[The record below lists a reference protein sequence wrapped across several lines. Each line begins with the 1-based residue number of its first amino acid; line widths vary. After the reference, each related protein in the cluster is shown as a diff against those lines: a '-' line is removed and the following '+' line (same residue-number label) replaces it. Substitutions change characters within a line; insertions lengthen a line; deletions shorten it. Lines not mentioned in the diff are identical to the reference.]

1 MGVASRPGPVL
12 GSYASRSQTSSSA
25 ILHAAIM
32 IRPLLSIGALVVLA
46 AVAESASIT
55 DLFAS
60 YGKST
65 NSRGDDSYGKSTNF
79 YGGDSYGKSNS
90 YGGDSYGKSTNSY
103 GEDSY
108 NEQEHYKEDSYK
120 KDGHYEKDD
129 QYKDVYKQESR
140 EDEKYDHD
148 NKMKKQVS
156 YDRNYKHEPQYYEK
170 AYYRPIYEVH
180 EEEPMY
186 RSKTVT
192 PHKMYESSYRHK
204 TKRSAG
210 LVTREERV
218 LARWEAVYGSRHAQ
232 SDCKCSA
239 ACLNVIP
246 AFHRNLPAFSG
257 L

>member
-1 MGVASRPGPVL
+1 MGVAPRPGPVL
-12 GSYASRSQTSSSA
+12 GSYASRSQTSSLA

-60 YGKST
+60 YGKSA
-65 NSRGDDSYGKSTNF
+65 NSYGGGSYGKSTSSS
-79 YGGDSYGKSNS
+79 G
-90 YGGDSYGKSTNSY
+90 
-103 GEDSY
+103 
-108 NEQEHYKEDSYK
+108 EDSYK
-120 KDGHYEKDD
+120 KDDHHEKDD
-129 QYKDVYKQESR
+129 HHKDIYKQESR
-140 EDEKYDHD
+140 KDIKYDHD
-148 NKMKKQVS
+148 NKRKKQVS

-186 RSKTVT
+186 RSKTMKS
-192 PHKMYESSYRHK
+192 HKMYEPSYRHK
-204 TKRSAG
+204 SKRSAS

-218 LARWEAVYGSRHAQ
+218 LARWEAVFGSRHAQ

>member
-60 YGKST
+60 YGKSA
-65 NSRGDDSYGKSTNF
+65 NSYGDVSYGKST
-79 YGGDSYGKSNS
+79 SSS
-90 YGGDSYGKSTNSY
+90 

-129 QYKDVYKQESR
+129 HYKDVDKQESR
-140 EDEKYDHD
+140 EDIKYDHD
-148 NKMKKQVS
+148 NKRKKQVS

-180 EEEPMY
+180 EEPMY
-186 RSKTVT
+186 RSKTMK
-192 PHKMYESSYRHK
+192 PHNMYESSYRRK
-204 TKRSAG
+204 MKRSAG
-210 LVTREERV
+210 LITQEERV
-218 LARWEAVYGSRHAQ
+218 LARWEAVFGSRHAQ

-246 AFHRNLPAFSG
+246 AFHRILPAFSG

>member
-1 MGVASRPGPVL
+1 MGVAPRPGPVL

-60 YGKST
+60 YGKSA
-65 NSRGDDSYGKSTNF
+65 NSYGDVSYGKST
-79 YGGDSYGKSNS
+79 SSS
-90 YGGDSYGKSTNSY
+90 

-120 KDGHYEKDD
+120 DGNYEKDVD
-129 QYKDVYKQESR
+129 KQESR
-140 EDEKYDHD
+140 EDIKYDHD
-148 NKMKKQVS
+148 NKRKKQVS

-180 EEEPMY
+180 EEPMY
-186 RSKTVT
+186 RSKTMK
-192 PHKMYESSYRHK
+192 PHNM
-204 TKRSAG
+204 
-210 LVTREERV
+210 
-218 LARWEAVYGSRHAQ
+218 
-232 SDCKCSA
+232 
-239 ACLNVIP
+239 
-246 AFHRNLPAFSG
+246 
-257 L
+257 

>member
-1 MGVASRPGPVL
+1 MGVAPRPGPVL

-60 YGKST
+60 YGKSA
-65 NSRGDDSYGKSTNF
+65 NSYGGGSYGKST
-79 YGGDSYGKSNS
+79 SSS
-90 YGGDSYGKSTNSY
+90 

-120 KDGHYEKDD
+120 KDDHHEKDI
-129 QYKDVYKQESR
+129 YKQESR
-140 EDEKYDHD
+140 EDIKYDYD
-148 NKMKKQVS
+148 NKRKKQVS

-186 RSKTVT
+186 RSKTMKS
-192 PHKMYESSYRHK
+192 HKMYEPSYRHK
-204 TKRSAG
+204 SKRSAG
-210 LVTREERV
+210 LVAREERV
-218 LARWEAVYGSRHAQ
+218 LARWEAVFGSRHAQ

>member
-1 MGVASRPGPVL
+1 MGVAPRPGPVL
-12 GSYASRSQTSSSA
+12 CSYASRSQTSSLA

-60 YGKST
+60 YGKSA
-65 NSRGDDSYGKSTNF
+65 NSYGGGSYGKST
-79 YGGDSYGKSNS
+79 SSS
-90 YGGDSYGKSTNSY
+90 

-120 KDGHYEKDD
+120 KDDHHKDI
-129 QYKDVYKQESR
+129 YKQESR
-140 EDEKYDHD
+140 KDIKYDHD
-148 NKMKKQVS
+148 NKRKKQVS

-186 RSKTVT
+186 RSKTMKS
-192 PHKMYESSYRHK
+192 HKMYEPSYRHK
-204 TKRSAG
+204 SKRSAG
-210 LVTREERV
+210 LVTQEERV
-218 LARWEAVYGSRHAQ
+218 LARWEAVFGSRHAQ

>member
-1 MGVASRPGPVL
+1 MGVAPWPGPVL
-12 GSYASRSQTSSSA
+12 GSHASRSQTSSSA
-25 ILHAAIM
+25 ILHAVIM

-79 YGGDSYGKSNS
+79 YGD
-90 YGGDSYGKSTNSY
+90 
-103 GEDSY
+103 DSY
-108 NEQEHYKEDSYK
+108 NEQEHYKDSYK

-156 YDRNYKHEPQYYEK
+156 NDRNYKHEPQYYEK

-180 EEEPMY
+180 EEPMY
-186 RSKTVT
+186 RSKTMK

-218 LARWEAVYGSRHAQ
+218 LARWEAVFGSRHAQ

>member
-1 MGVASRPGPVL
+1 MGVAPRPGPVL

-60 YGKST
+60 YGKSA
-65 NSRGDDSYGKSTNF
+65 NSYGDVSYGKST
-79 YGGDSYGKSNS
+79 SSS
-90 YGGDSYGKSTNSY
+90 

-120 KDGHYEKDD
+120 KDDHHEKDI
-129 QYKDVYKQESR
+129 YKQESR
-140 EDEKYDHD
+140 EDIKYDHD
-148 NKMKKQVS
+148 NKRKKQVS

-186 RSKTVT
+186 R
-192 PHKMYESSYRHK
+192 PK

-210 LVTREERV
+210 LVTQEERV
-218 LARWEAVYGSRHAQ
+218 LARWEAVFGSRHAQ

>member
-1 MGVASRPGPVL
+1 MGVVPRPGPVL

-25 ILHAAIM
+25 ILHAVIM

-79 YGGDSYGKSNS
+79 YGGDSYGKS
-90 YGGDSYGKSTNSY
+90 TNSY

-129 QYKDVYKQESR
+129 LYKDVYKQESR

-156 YDRNYKHEPQYYEK
+156 NDRNYKHEPQYYEK

-180 EEEPMY
+180 EEPMY
-186 RSKTVT
+186 RSKTMK
-192 PHKMYESSYRHK
+192 PHNMYESSYRRK
-204 TKRSAG
+204 MKRSAG
-210 LVTREERV
+210 LITREQRV
-218 LARWEAVYGSRHAQ
+218 LARWEAVFGSRHAQ

>member
-1 MGVASRPGPVL
+1 MGVAPRPGPVL

-60 YGKST
+60 YGKSA
-65 NSRGDDSYGKSTNF
+65 NSYGDVSYGKST
-79 YGGDSYGKSNS
+79 SSS
-90 YGGDSYGKSTNSY
+90 

-120 KDGHYEKDD
+120 KDDHHEKDD
-129 QYKDVYKQESR
+129 HHKDIYKQESR
-140 EDEKYDHD
+140 EDIKYDHD
-148 NKMKKQVS
+148 NKRKKQVS

-186 RSKTVT
+186 RSKTMK
-192 PHKMYESSYRHK
+192 PHKMYEPSYRHK
-204 TKRSAG
+204 SKRSAG

-218 LARWEAVYGSRHAQ
+218 LARWEAVFGSRHAQ

>member
-1 MGVASRPGPVL
+1 MGVVAPRPGPVL

-60 YGKST
+60 YGKSA
-65 NSRGDDSYGKSTNF
+65 NSYGGGSYGKST
-79 YGGDSYGKSNS
+79 SSS
-90 YGGDSYGKSTNSY
+90 

-108 NEQEHYKEDSYK
+108 NEQEHYKEDSY
-120 KDGHYEKDD
+120 EKDD
-129 QYKDVYKQESR
+129 HHKDIYKQESR
-140 EDEKYDHD
+140 EDIKYDHD
-148 NKMKKQVS
+148 NKRKKQVS

-180 EEEPMY
+180 DEPMY
-186 RSKTVT
+186 RSKTMK
-192 PHKMYESSYRHK
+192 PHNMYESSYRRK
-204 TKRSAG
+204 MKRSAG
-210 LVTREERV
+210 LITQEERV
-218 LARWEAVYGSRHAQ
+218 LARWEAVFGSRHAQ

>member
-1 MGVASRPGPVL
+1 MGVAPRPGPVL

-60 YGKST
+60 YVESA
-65 NSRGDDSYGKSTNF
+65 NSYGDVSYGKST
-79 YGGDSYGKSNS
+79 SSS
-90 YGGDSYGKSTNSY
+90 

-120 KDGHYEKDD
+120 KDDHHEKDD
-129 QYKDVYKQESR
+129 HHKDIYKQESR
-140 EDEKYDHD
+140 EDIKYDHD
-148 NKMKKQVS
+148 NKRKKQVS

-186 RSKTVT
+186 RSKTMKS
-192 PHKMYESSYRHK
+192 HKMYEPSYRHK
-204 TKRSAG
+204 SKRSAG
-210 LVTREERV
+210 LVTQEERV
-218 LARWEAVYGSRHAQ
+218 LARWEMVFGSRHAQ
-232 SDCKCSA
+232 SDCRCSA

>member
-1 MGVASRPGPVL
+1 MGVAPRPGPVL

-60 YGKST
+60 YGKSA
-65 NSRGDDSYGKSTNF
+65 NSYGGGSYGKST
-79 YGGDSYGKSNS
+79 SSS
-90 YGGDSYGKSTNSY
+90 

-108 NEQEHYKEDSYK
+108 SEQEHFKEDSYK
-120 KDGHYEKDD
+120 KDGNYEKDD
-129 QYKDVYKQESR
+129 HHKDIYKQESR
-140 EDEKYDHD
+140 EDIKYDHD
-148 NKMKKQVS
+148 NKRKKQVS

-180 EEEPMY
+180 EEPMY
-186 RSKTVT
+186 RSKTMK
-192 PHKMYESSYRHK
+192 PHNMYESSYRHK

-218 LARWEAVYGSRHAQ
+218 LARWEAVFGSRHAQ

>member
-1 MGVASRPGPVL
+1 MGVAPRPGPVL

-60 YGKST
+60 YGKSA
-65 NSRGDDSYGKSTNF
+65 NSYGDVSYGKST
-79 YGGDSYGKSNS
+79 SSS
-90 YGGDSYGKSTNSY
+90 

-129 QYKDVYKQESR
+129 HYKDVDKQESR
-140 EDEKYDHD
+140 EDIKYDHD
-148 NKMKKQVS
+148 NKRKKQVS

-180 EEEPMY
+180 EEPMY
-186 RSKTVT
+186 RSKTMK
-192 PHKMYESSYRHK
+192 PHNMYESSYRRK
-204 TKRSAG
+204 MKRSAG
-210 LVTREERV
+210 LITREQRV
-218 LARWEAVYGSRHAQ
+218 LARWEAV
-232 SDCKCSA
+232 
-239 ACLNVIP
+239 
-246 AFHRNLPAFSG
+246 F
-257 L
+257 

>member
-1 MGVASRPGPVL
+1 MGVAPRPGPVL
-12 GSYASRSQTSSSA
+12 GSYASRSETSSSA

-32 IRPLLSIGALVVLA
+32 IRPLLSVGALVVLA

-60 YGKST
+60 YGKSA
-65 NSRGDDSYGKSTNF
+65 NSYGDVSYGKST
-79 YGGDSYGKSNS
+79 SSS
-90 YGGDSYGKSTNSY
+90 

-108 NEQEHYKEDSYK
+108 NEQEHYKVDSYK
-120 KDGHYEKDD
+120 KDGNYEKDI
-129 QYKDVYKQESR
+129 YKQESR
-140 EDEKYDHD
+140 EDIKYDHD
-148 NKMKKQVS
+148 NKRKKQVS

-180 EEEPMY
+180 EEPMY
-186 RSKTVT
+186 RSKTMK
-192 PHKMYESSYRHK
+192 PHNMYESSYRHK

-218 LARWEAVYGSRHAQ
+218 LARWEAVFGSRHAQ

>member
-1 MGVASRPGPVL
+1 MGVAPRPGPVL

-60 YGKST
+60 YGKSA
-65 NSRGDDSYGKSTNF
+65 NSYGDVSYGKST
-79 YGGDSYGKSNS
+79 SSS
-90 YGGDSYGKSTNSY
+90 

-120 KDGHYEKDD
+120 DGHYEKDD
-129 QYKDVYKQESR
+129 HYKDVDKQESR
-140 EDEKYDHD
+140 EDIKYDHD
-148 NKMKKQVS
+148 NKRKKQVS

-180 EEEPMY
+180 EEPMY
-186 RSKTVT
+186 RSKTMK
-192 PHKMYESSYRHK
+192 PHNMYESSYRRK
-204 TKRSAG
+204 MKRSAG
-210 LVTREERV
+210 LITREQRV
-218 LARWEAVYGSRHAQ
+218 LARWEAVFGSRHAQ
-232 SDCKCSA
+232 SDYKCSA

-246 AFHRNLPAFSG
+246 AFHRILPAFSG

>member
-1 MGVASRPGPVL
+1 MGVAPRPGPVL

-25 ILHAAIM
+25 ILHAVIM

-65 NSRGDDSYGKSTNF
+65 NSYGDNSYGKSTSSYGDDSYGKSTS
-79 YGGDSYGKSNS
+79 SYG
-90 YGGDSYGKSTNSY
+90 
-103 GEDSY
+103 
-108 NEQEHYKEDSYK
+108 
-120 KDGHYEKDD
+120 
-129 QYKDVYKQESR
+129 DVDKQESR
-140 EDEKYDHD
+140 EDEKYDRD
-148 NKMKKQVS
+148 SKMKKQVS
-156 YDRNYKHEPQYYEK
+156 YYRNYKHEPQYYEK

-186 RSKTVT
+186 RSKTMK

-204 TKRSAG
+204 SKRSAG
-210 LVTREERV
+210 LITREQRV
-218 LARWEAVYGSRHAQ
+218 LARWEAVFGSRHAQ

>member
-1 MGVASRPGPVL
+1 MGVAPRPGPVL

-60 YGKST
+60 YGKSA
-65 NSRGDDSYGKSTNF
+65 NSYGGGSYGKST
-79 YGGDSYGKSNS
+79 SSS
-90 YGGDSYGKSTNSY
+90 

-120 KDGHYEKDD
+120 KDDHHEKDD
-129 QYKDVYKQESR
+129 HHKDIYKQESR
-140 EDEKYDHD
+140 EDIKYDHD
-148 NKMKKQVS
+148 NKRKKQVS

-180 EEEPMY
+180 EEPMY
-186 RSKTVT
+186 RSKTMK
-192 PHKMYESSYRHK
+192 PHNMYESSYRRK
-204 TKRSAG
+204 MKRSAG
-210 LVTREERV
+210 LITREQRV
-218 LARWEAVYGSRHAQ
+218 LARWEAVFGSRHAQ

-246 AFHRNLPAFSG
+246 AFHRILPAFSG

>member
-1 MGVASRPGPVL
+1 MGVAPRPGPVL

-60 YGKST
+60 YGKSA
-65 NSRGDDSYGKSTNF
+65 NSYGDVSYGKST
-79 YGGDSYGKSNS
+79 SSS
-90 YGGDSYGKSTNSY
+90 

-120 KDGHYEKDD
+120 DGHYEKDD
-129 QYKDVYKQESR
+129 HYKDVDKQESR
-140 EDEKYDHD
+140 EDIKYDHD
-148 NKMKKQVS
+148 NKRKKQVS

-180 EEEPMY
+180 EEPMY
-186 RSKTVT
+186 RSKTMK
-192 PHKMYESSYRHK
+192 PHNMYESSYRRK
-204 TKRSAG
+204 MKRSAG
-210 LVTREERV
+210 LITQEERV
-218 LARWEAVYGSRHAQ
+218 LARWEAVFGSRHAQ

>member
-1 MGVASRPGPVL
+1 MGVAPRPGPVL

-55 DLFAS
+55 YLFAS
-60 YGKST
+60 YGKSA
-65 NSRGDDSYGKSTNF
+65 NSYGDVSYGKST
-79 YGGDSYGKSNS
+79 SSS
-90 YGGDSYGKSTNSY
+90 

-129 QYKDVYKQESR
+129 LYKDVYKQESR

-156 YDRNYKHEPQYYEK
+156 NDRNYKHEPQYYEK

-180 EEEPMY
+180 EEPMY
-186 RSKTVT
+186 RSKTMK
-192 PHKMYESSYRHK
+192 PHNMYESSYRRK
-204 TKRSAG
+204 MKRSAG
-210 LVTREERV
+210 LITQEERV
-218 LARWEAVYGSRHAQ
+218 LARWEAVFGSRHAQ

>member
-1 MGVASRPGPVL
+1 MGVAPRPGPVL

-60 YGKST
+60 YGKSA
-65 NSRGDDSYGKSTNF
+65 NSYGDVSCGKST
-79 YGGDSYGKSNS
+79 SSS
-90 YGGDSYGKSTNSY
+90 

-120 KDGHYEKDD
+120 DGHYEKDD
-129 QYKDVYKQESR
+129 HYKDVDKQESR
-140 EDEKYDHD
+140 EDIKYDHD
-148 NKMKKQVS
+148 NKRKKQVS

-180 EEEPMY
+180 EEPMY
-186 RSKTVT
+186 RSKTMK
-192 PHKMYESSYRHK
+192 PHNMYESSYRRK
-204 TKRSAG
+204 MKKRSAG
-210 LVTREERV
+210 LITREQRV
-218 LARWEAVYGSRHAQ
+218 LARWEAVFGSRHAQ

-246 AFHRNLPAFSG
+246 AFHRILPAFSG

>member
-1 MGVASRPGPVL
+1 MGVAPRPGPVL
-12 GSYASRSQTSSSA
+12 GLYASRSQTSSLA

-60 YGKST
+60 YGKSA
-65 NSRGDDSYGKSTNF
+65 NSYGDVSYGKST
-79 YGGDSYGKSNS
+79 SSS
-90 YGGDSYGKSTNSY
+90 

-120 KDGHYEKDD
+120 KDDHHEKDD
-129 QYKDVYKQESR
+129 HHKDIYKQESR
-140 EDEKYDHD
+140 EDIKYDHD
-148 NKMKKQVS
+148 NKRKKQVS
-156 YDRNYKHEPQYYEK
+156 YDRNYKN
-170 AYYRPIYEVH
+170 
-180 EEEPMY
+180 EPMY
-186 RSKTVT
+186 RSKTMKS
-192 PHKMYESSYRHK
+192 HKMYEPSYRHK
-204 TKRSAG
+204 SKRSAG
-210 LVTREERV
+210 SVTREERV
-218 LARWEAVYGSRHAQ
+218 LARWEAVFGSRHAQ

>member
-1 MGVASRPGPVL
+1 MGVVPRPGPVL
-12 GSYASRSQTSSSA
+12 GSYASRSQSSSSA
-25 ILHAAIM
+25 ILHAVIM

-79 YGGDSYGKSNS
+79 YGGDSYGKS
-90 YGGDSYGKSTNSY
+90 TNSY

-129 QYKDVYKQESR
+129 LYKDVYKQESR

-156 YDRNYKHEPQYYEK
+156 NDRNYKHEPQYYEK

-180 EEEPMY
+180 EEPMY
-186 RSKTVT
+186 RSKTMK
-192 PHKMYESSYRHK
+192 PHNMYESSYRRK
-204 TKRSAG
+204 MKKRSAG
-210 LVTREERV
+210 LITREQRV
-218 LARWEAVYGSRHAQ
+218 LARWEAVFGSRHAQ

-246 AFHRNLPAFSG
+246 DFHRILPAFSG

>member
-1 MGVASRPGPVL
+1 MGVAPRPGPVL

-60 YGKST
+60 YGKSA
-65 NSRGDDSYGKSTNF
+65 NSYGGGSYGKST
-79 YGGDSYGKSNS
+79 SSS
-90 YGGDSYGKSTNSY
+90 

-120 KDGHYEKDD
+120 KDDHHEKDD
-129 QYKDVYKQESR
+129 HHKDIYKQESR
-140 EDEKYDHD
+140 EDIKYDHD
-148 NKMKKQVS
+148 NKRKKQVS

-186 RSKTVT
+186 RSKTMKS
-192 PHKMYESSYRHK
+192 HKMYEPSYRHK
-204 TKRSAG
+204 SREYSLAGKRS
-210 LVTREERV
+210 LVADMPKV
-218 LARWEAVYGSRHAQ
+218 IASAVQLA
-232 SDCKCSA
+232 
-239 ACLNVIP
+239 
-246 AFHRNLPAFSG
+246 
-257 L
+257 

>member
-1 MGVASRPGPVL
+1 MGVAPRPGPVL

-60 YGKST
+60 YGKSA
-65 NSRGDDSYGKSTNF
+65 NSYGGGSYGKST
-79 YGGDSYGKSNS
+79 SSS
-90 YGGDSYGKSTNSY
+90 

-120 KDGHYEKDD
+120 KDDHHEKDD
-129 QYKDVYKQESR
+129 HHKDIYKQESR
-140 EDEKYDHD
+140 EDIKYDHD
-148 NKMKKQVS
+148 NKRKKQVS

-186 RSKTVT
+186 RSKTMKS
-192 PHKMYESSYRHK
+192 HKMYEPSYRHK
-204 TKRSAG
+204 SKRSAG

-218 LARWEAVYGSRHAQ
+218 LARWEAVFGSRHAQ

-246 AFHRNLPAFSG
+246 DFHRNLPAFSG

>member
-1 MGVASRPGPVL
+1 MGVAPRPGPVL

-60 YGKST
+60 YGKSA
-65 NSRGDDSYGKSTNF
+65 NSYGGGSYGKST
-79 YGGDSYGKSNS
+79 SSS
-90 YGGDSYGKSTNSY
+90 

-108 NEQEHYKEDSYK
+108 NDQEHYKEDSYK
-120 KDGHYEKDD
+120 KDGNYEKDG
-129 QYKDVYKQESR
+129 YHKDIYKQESR
-140 EDEKYDHD
+140 EDIKYDHD
-148 NKMKKQVS
+148 NKRKKQVS

-180 EEEPMY
+180 EEPMY
-186 RSKTVT
+186 RSKTMK
-192 PHKMYESSYRHK
+192 PHNMYESSYRRK
-204 TKRSAG
+204 MKRSAG
-210 LVTREERV
+210 LITREQRV
-218 LARWEAVYGSRHAQ
+218 LARWEAVFGSRHAQ

-246 AFHRNLPAFSG
+246 AFHRILPAFSG

>member
-1 MGVASRPGPVL
+1 MGVAPRPGPVL
-12 GSYASRSQTSSSA
+12 GSDASRSQTSSSA

-60 YGKST
+60 YGKSA
-65 NSRGDDSYGKSTNF
+65 NSYGGGSYGKST
-79 YGGDSYGKSNS
+79 SSS
-90 YGGDSYGKSTNSY
+90 

-120 KDGHYEKDD
+120 KDDHHEKDD
-129 QYKDVYKQESR
+129 HHKDIYKQESR
-140 EDEKYDHD
+140 EDIKYDHD
-148 NKMKKQVS
+148 NKRKKQGS
-156 YDRNYKHEPQYYEK
+156 YGRNYKHEPQYYEK

-186 RSKTVT
+186 RSKTMKS
-192 PHKMYESSYRHK
+192 HKMYEPSYRHK
-204 TKRSAG
+204 SKRSAG

-218 LARWEAVYGSRHAQ
+218 LARWEAVFGSRHAQ

>member
-1 MGVASRPGPVL
+1 MGVAPRPGPVL

-60 YGKST
+60 YGKSA
-65 NSRGDDSYGKSTNF
+65 NSYGDVSYGKST
-79 YGGDSYGKSNS
+79 SSS
-90 YGGDSYGKSTNSY
+90 

-120 KDGHYEKDD
+120 KDDHHEKDD
-129 QYKDVYKQESR
+129 HHKDIYKQESR
-140 EDEKYDHD
+140 EDIKYDHD
-148 NKMKKQVS
+148 NKRKKQVS

-180 EEEPMY
+180 EEPMY
-186 RSKTVT
+186 RSKTMK
-192 PHKMYESSYRHK
+192 PHNMYESSYRRK
-204 TKRSAG
+204 MKRSAG
-210 LVTREERV
+210 LITREQRV
-218 LARWEAVYGSRHAQ
+218 LARWEAVFGSRHAQ

-246 AFHRNLPAFSG
+246 AFHRILPAFSG

>member
-1 MGVASRPGPVL
+1 MGVAPRPGPVL

-60 YGKST
+60 YGKSA
-65 NSRGDDSYGKSTNF
+65 
-79 YGGDSYGKSNS
+79 NS
-90 YGGDSYGKSTNSY
+90 YGGGSYVKSTSSS

-108 NEQEHYKEDSYK
+108 NEQEHYKD
-120 KDGHYEKDD
+120 DHHEKDD
-129 QYKDVYKQESR
+129 HHKDIYKQESR
-140 EDEKYDHD
+140 EDIKYDHD
-148 NKMKKQVS
+148 NKRKKQVS

-186 RSKTVT
+186 GSKTMKS
-192 PHKMYESSYRHK
+192 HKMYEPSYRHK
-204 TKRSAG
+204 SKRSAG

-218 LARWEAVYGSRHAQ
+218 LAR
-232 SDCKCSA
+232 
-239 ACLNVIP
+239 
-246 AFHRNLPAFSG
+246 
-257 L
+257 

>member
-1 MGVASRPGPVL
+1 MGVAPRPGPVL
-12 GSYASRSQTSSSA
+12 GSYASRSQTSSLA

-60 YGKST
+60 YGKSA
-65 NSRGDDSYGKSTNF
+65 NSYGGGSYGKST
-79 YGGDSYGKSNS
+79 SSS
-90 YGGDSYGKSTNSY
+90 

-120 KDGHYEKDD
+120 KDDHHEKD
-129 QYKDVYKQESR
+129 
-140 EDEKYDHD
+140 
-148 NKMKKQVS
+148 
-156 YDRNYKHEPQYYEK
+156 EP
-170 AYYRPIYEVH
+170 
-180 EEEPMY
+180 
-186 RSKTVT
+186 
-192 PHKMYESSYRHK
+192 SYRHK
-204 TKRSAG
+204 SKRSAG

-218 LARWEAVYGSRHAQ
+218 LARWEAVFGSRHAQ

>member
-1 MGVASRPGPVL
+1 MGVAPRPGPVL

-60 YGKST
+60 YGKSA
-65 NSRGDDSYGKSTNF
+65 NSYGDVSYGKST
-79 YGGDSYGKSNS
+79 SSS
-90 YGGDSYGKSTNSY
+90 

-129 QYKDVYKQESR
+129 HYKDVDKQESR
-140 EDEKYDHD
+140 EDIKYDHD
-148 NKMKKQVS
+148 NKRKKQVS

-180 EEEPMY
+180 EEPMY
-186 RSKTVT
+186 RSKTMK
-192 PHKMYESSYRHK
+192 PHNMYESSYRRK
-204 TKRSAG
+204 MKRSAG
-210 LVTREERV
+210 LITREQRV
-218 LARWEAVYGSRHAQ
+218 LARWEAVFGSRHAQ

-246 AFHRNLPAFSG
+246 AFHRILPAFSG

>member
-1 MGVASRPGPVL
+1 MGVAPRPGPVL
-12 GSYASRSQTSSSA
+12 GSYASRSQTSSLA

-46 AVAESASIT
+46 AVAEPASIT

-60 YGKST
+60 YGKSA
-65 NSRGDDSYGKSTNF
+65 NSYGDVSYGKST
-79 YGGDSYGKSNS
+79 SSS
-90 YGGDSYGKSTNSY
+90 

-120 KDGHYEKDD
+120 KDDHHEKDD
-129 QYKDVYKQESR
+129 HHKDIYKQESR
-140 EDEKYDHD
+140 EDIKYDHD
-148 NKMKKQVS
+148 NKRKKQVS

-180 EEEPMY
+180 EEPMY
-186 RSKTVT
+186 RSKTMK
-192 PHKMYESSYRHK
+192 PHNMYESSYRHK

-218 LARWEAVYGSRHAQ
+218 LARWEAVFGSRHAQ

-246 AFHRNLPAFSG
+246 DFHRNLPAFRGS
-257 L
+257 